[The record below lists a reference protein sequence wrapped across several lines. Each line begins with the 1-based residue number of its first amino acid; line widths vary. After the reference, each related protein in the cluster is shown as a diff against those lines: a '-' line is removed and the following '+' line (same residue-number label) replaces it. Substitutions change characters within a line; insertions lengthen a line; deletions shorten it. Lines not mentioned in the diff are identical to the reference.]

1 VKFALPFIVFAVV
14 GAFLVL
20 GLERDP
26 SLLPSTLIDKPVP
39 SFNAPLL
46 LPATTETGETMDPA
60 SLLGSVWVL
69 NIWAS
74 WCVACVAEHE
84 VITQL
89 KSRSGVP
96 IVGLNYKDKS
106 ADATA
111 WLDRYGNPYDH
122 VPVDAAGRI
131 GIDFGLYGVPET
143 YVIDKAGQVRY
154 KHVGP
159 VDNEALEKTLL
170 PLIQELE
177 AASA

>member
-1 VKFALPFIVFAVV
+1 MKFALPLVVFMVL

-20 GLERDP
+20 GLQRDP
-26 SLLPSTLIDKPVP
+26 SLLPSTLLDKPVP
-39 SFNAPLL
+39 TFEAPLL
-46 LPATTETGETMDPA
+46 LPATTGATGNLDPA

-74 WCVACVAEHE
+74 WCVACVSEHA
-84 VITQL
+84 VITDL
-89 KSRSGVP
+89 KTRSGVA
-96 IVGLNYKDKS
+96 IVGLNYKDE
-106 ADATA
+106 APDATA
-111 WLDRYGNPYDH
+111 WLQRFGNPYDH
-122 VPVDAAGRI
+122 VPVDPAGRI

-143 YVIDKAGQVRY
+143 YIIDKAGQVRY

-159 VDNEALEKTLL
+159 VDEQALEKTLL